1 MKILYTYILISIVF
15 LSCNTKRTDSSV
27 YIGGEIINPH
37 SNFVLLMKNET
48 IVDSLFLNSDNSFGK
63 RISKLNSG
71 LYSFKHGYEFQ
82 YIYIDPYDSIKIRL
96 NTWDFDETIVFEGKG
111 AAKNELLINLFLENE
126 KEYKNFFS
134 YFSLKESDFQ
144 DKINTTY
151 RRQKKQID
159 FLLSSE
165 SNISEAFLH
174 IANAA
179 INYPL
184 YRLKELYPYYHK
196 KALQSNEPFPIS
208 KEFYKYRK
216 SINLNDPALS
226 DFHAYQ
232 SFVTTYLYNL
242 AYHRNGGKMNTENF
256 YPILLKLI
264 SDSITNQTVK
274 NRLLEREIDQ
284 LFINK
289 PEFINTQ
296 VLAIFNQNNTDSI
309 TRASLKEALLK
320 KETLQVN
327 NSFPDFEVKSAV
339 TGKNQSIHA
348 LTKNKKA
355 VIYFWSSNTV
365 SNEYLNKRI
374 SYLTKKHPKITFIG
388 INSDSATIVSNSC
401 PSKLTNQYYLT
412 STSKG
417 KNLISNKYPRAI
429 LINSKGKVSNS
440 FTVLTSYCLDEQIK
454 EITDK

>member
-1 MKILYTYILISIVF
+1 
-15 LSCNTKRTDSSV
+15 
-27 YIGGEIINPH
+27 
-37 SNFVLLMKNET
+37 MKNET
-48 IVDSLFLNSDNSFGK
+48 IVDSLFLNKDNTFGK
-63 RISKLNSG
+63 KIFGLRSG

-82 YIYIDPYDSIKIRL
+82 YIYLDPYDSIKLRL
-96 NTWDFDETIVFEGKG
+96 NTWDFDETIVFDGKG

-126 KEYKNFFS
+126 KESKNFFS
-134 YFSLKESDFQ
+134 YFSLEENDFQ
-144 DKINTTY
+144 KKINTAYT
-151 RRQKKQID
+151 RQSKQLN
-159 FLLSSE
+159 LLLNSE
-165 SNISEAFLH
+165 SNVSKDFLH

-196 KALQSNEPFPIS
+196 KTLQSKEYYQVSKKFYDYRRKIS
-208 KEFYKYRK
+208 
-216 SINLNDPALS
+216 LNDTLLS
-226 DFHAYQ
+226 EFHAYQ

-242 AYHRNGGKMNTENF
+242 AYHKNGGKMNTESF
-256 YPILLKLI
+256 HPILLKLI
-264 SDSITNQTVK
+264 SDSITDQTVK
-274 NRLLEREIDQ
+274 NRLLEREIDL

-320 KETLQVN
+320 KESLQVN
-327 NSFPDFEVKSAV
+327 YPFPDFEVKSAV
-339 TGKNQSIHA
+339 TGQNQSIQS
-348 LTKNKKA
+348 LTNNKK
-355 VIYFWSSNTV
+355 VVVYFWSSNTV

-388 INSDSATIVSNSC
+388 INSDSITLASNSC
-401 PSKLTNQYYLT
+401 PSKLKNQYYLT
-412 STSKG
+412 TTSKG
-417 KNLISNKYPRAI
+417 KNLISSKYPRAI

-440 FTVLTSYCLDEQIK
+440 FTVLTSNCIDEQIN